1 MRAYLSWL
9 SKVPYGMN
17 INSINHERMSTLK
30 LCLFFISSFT
40 QSLILIVFVF
50 ALIGCEDTTS
60 SLSSTDHSI
69 TPTQSE
75 NRQAE
80 VEHDEGF
87 EEDQESENQIDSHS
101 NSENISQDLQDS
113 ERQDEFYD
121 PQIVQQ
127 IELII
132 DEQDQQAM
140 INALPEQIYVPATF
154 KWRELEIENVGVRFK
169 GTSSSQ
175 TNSWWKR
182 SFLIKFGE
190 YVEGQRFLGLRRV
203 SLDNAVQFGSL
214 FSERL
219 ITDIMNEARGQD
231 YAVRSFIHALVNSQ
245 EFQSK

>member
-9 SKVPYGMN
+9 LKVLYVV
-17 INSINHERMSTLK
+17 IRSFIDRERISTLR
-30 LCLFFISSFT
+30 LYLFFISSFT
-40 QSLILIVFVF
+40 QSLILTAFVF
-50 ALIGCEDTTS
+50 ALTGCEDTTS
-60 SLSSTDHSI
+60 SLSSTGASI

-80 VEHDEGF
+80 VEDDQGF
-87 EEDQESENQIDSHS
+87 ERNSTDSHS
-101 NSENISQDLQDS
+101 NSENMSQDLQDS
-113 ERQDEFYD
+113 ERQDVFYD

-169 GTSSSQ
+169 GMSSSQ

-182 SFLIKFGE
+182 SFLIKFG
-190 YVEGQRFLGLRRV
+190 
-203 SLDNAVQFGSL
+203 A
-214 FSERL
+214 
-219 ITDIMNEARGQD
+219 
-231 YAVRSFIHALVNSQ
+231 
-245 EFQSK
+245 